1 VRRIWAR
8 SKPSGLVFFSPSPEL
23 NVFRI
28 IAFWFSSELRLL
40 QKSAPGGTFF
50 GMGRLIPA
58 RASTTEVSPEDLKP
72 FSLASTVMIDE
83 QTQQRYEVL
92 DPIASPGKKYLPSG
106 LANVL
111 LPGEAR
117 TLSIQFASP
126 PMPPLIQG
134 QERRISK
141 R

>member
-1 VRRIWAR
+1 
-8 SKPSGLVFFSPSPEL
+8 
-23 NVFRI
+23 
-28 IAFWFSSELRLL
+28 
-40 QKSAPGGTFF
+40 
-50 GMGRLIPA
+50 MGRLIPA
-58 RASTTEVSPEDLKP
+58 GASTTEVSPEDLKP

-111 LPGEAR
+111 LPVQAR